1 MNPDIA
7 QLEAD
12 LSYFQLKQVECS
24 DIIKQ
29 LTGYDPHNLSL
40 TISVEKQPIVT
51 FAVGP
56 GELNFTIGLFM
67 SWHSYYGKRITDT
80 EQLLGTMRAVPTESC
95 VY

>member
-7 QLEAD
+7 RLEAD
-12 LSYFQLKQVECS
+12 LSYFQSKQDECS

-29 LTGYDPHNLSL
+29 LTGYDPQNLSL

-51 FAVGP
+51 FAVGKR
-56 GELNFTIGLFM
+56 ELNFTIGCFM
-67 SWHSYYGKRITDT
+67 SWHSYYGKCITDT
-80 EQLLGTMRAVPTESC
+80 GQLLEAMRAVPTESC